1 MSQKYLPM
9 TTSQASSVKQ
19 LFATMTAA
27 VIAAVASSLCCIAP
41 LIYLVFGV
49 SAAGLS
55 GLSSLGWLQVPML
68 ILSTGLIL
76 LGFWRLY
83 FAKKPLCTGKF
94 SRGQMLLIYWLSV
107 PIVLA
112 FQLYPFVLPWLL
124 EVFE

>member
-1 MSQKYLPM
+1 MS
-9 TTSQASSVKQ
+9 TTQASSVKQ
-19 LFATMTAA
+19 LLATMAGA
-27 VIAAVASSLCCIAP
+27 VIAALASSLCCIAP
-41 LIYLVFGV
+41 LIYLLFGV

-55 GLSSLGWLQVPML
+55 GLASLGWLQVPML

-83 FAKKPLCTGKF
+83 FAKKPLCTGSF
-94 SRGQMLLIYWLSV
+94 TRGQMLLIYWLTV

-124 EVFE
+124 EVVE

>member
-1 MSQKYLPM
+1 M
-9 TTSQASSVKQ
+9 A
-19 LFATMTAA
+19 AA
-27 VIAAVASSLCCIAP
+27 VIAALASSLCCIAP

-49 SAAGLS
+49 SVAGLS

-68 ILSTGLIL
+68 MLSTGLIL

-83 FAKKPLCTGKF
+83 FANKPLCTGSF
-94 SRGQMLLIYWLSV
+94 SRRQMLLTYWLTV
-107 PIVLA
+107 PIVLV

>member
-1 MSQKYLPM
+1 M
-9 TTSQASSVKQ
+9 TTSQASSAKPLLV
-19 LFATMTAA
+19 TMAAA
-27 VIAAVASSLCCIAP
+27 VVAAVASSLCCIAP

-55 GLSSLGWLQVPML
+55 GLSSLAWLQVPML
-68 ILSTGLIL
+68 LLSTGLIF

-94 SRGQMLLIYWLSV
+94 SRGQMLLAYWLTV

>member
-1 MSQKYLPM
+1 MI
-9 TTSQASSVKQ
+9 TNQANSAKQ
-19 LFATMTAA
+19 LLATMVAA
-27 VIAAVASSLCCIAP
+27 VIAAIASSLCCIAP

-55 GLSSLGWLQVPML
+55 GLSSLAWLQVPML
-68 ILSTGLIL
+68 ILSTGMIL

-83 FAKKPLCTGKF
+83 LAKKPLCTGTF
-94 SRGQMLLIYWLSV
+94 SRGQMLLIYWLTV

>member
-9 TTSQASSVKQ
+9 TTSQANSVKQ
-19 LFATMTAA
+19 LLATMTAA
-27 VIAAVASSLCCIAP
+27 VIAAIASSLCCIAP

-76 LGFWRLY
+76 FGFWR
-83 FAKKPLCTGKF
+83 
-94 SRGQMLLIYWLSV
+94 S
-107 PIVLA
+107 IVLA